1 MCRHYAVFKSKYV
14 PQQGGAVL
22 RGLPLKKIII
32 CTAFCLHKSEAKLIK
47 GRAEGPPIN
56 RQA

>member
-22 RGLPLKKIII
+22 RGLPLKKNNY
-32 CTAFCLHKSEAKLIK
+32 LHSILLAQK
-47 GRAEGPPIN
+47 
-56 RQA
+56 